1 MSTQDI
7 AITKDLVGASA
18 KPIILAILA
27 EGENYGYE
35 IIKRIREASGGTMQW
50 KDGMLYPVLRKLEEQ
65 GCIQSEWRIADSGR
79 KRKYYKL
86 KAAGKRLLE
95 NEKKQWMLVH
105 ATLERL
111 WGAEECLT

>member
-1 MSTQDI
+1 MDSQDTTL
-7 AITKDLVGASA
+7 AKDLVAASA
-18 KPIILAILA
+18 KPIVLAILA

-35 IIKRIREASGGTMQW
+35 IIKRINEVSGGAMQW
-50 KDGMLYPVLRKLEEQ
+50 KDGMLYPLLHKLEAQ
-65 GCIQSEWRIADSGR
+65 GCIQSEWRAAASGR

-86 KAAGKRLLE
+86 KANGKRQLA
-95 NEKKQWMLVH
+95 NDKQQWMLVH